1 MRGCLIAFGSRA
13 AALLLLFLGYVGPAP
28 AQVTDR
34 ILSGNS
40 TGEVEPTLPGEYLTL
55 TPPAGTSLQAFR
67 VPAHDGRIRM
77 GMLSAPVQRGQL
89 GSAEI
94 NARMRGLFIERASH
108 QLFLDLLA
116 LGENREVL
124 TRENLLGLYT
134 SGRNTGTVVA
144 GANPWP
150 GLLIWSA
157 RGVLADDAYREV
169 FCVDD
174 VPCPLD
180 VYQGPRPFDI
190 GTRNRAGG
198 VVWGNAT
205 NEFRFRAAYETF
217 VTNYVDD
224 MIEWGASL
232 PRDAAYVAPVQM
244 PSYDFNLGAYLLR
257 LSAGGPGMLPE
268 GRPLE
273 VRRDAYE
280 IEIRLHPGTREM
292 SSILLTWKLDRAG
305 AEALR
310 NSLQERGTN
319 QLFLR
324 VEGLVEFMPI
334 DRAAMQSPRALE
346 QTPVFEFTGD
356 SFDLFYDVELTE
368 PAASFRLG
376 G

>member
-1 MRGCLIAFGSRA
+1 MAS
-13 AALLLLFLGYVGPAP
+13 GPFTPAH

-40 TGEVEPTLPGEYLTL
+40 TGAVEATLPGEYLTL
-55 TPPAGTSLQAFR
+55 APPAGTSLQAFR
-67 VPAHDGRIRM
+67 VPSHDGRIRM
-77 GMLSAPVQRGQL
+77 GLVSAPVQRGQL
-89 GSAEI
+89 GSAEL

-108 QLFLDLLA
+108 QLYLDLLA

-150 GLLIWSA
+150 GLLIWTA

-174 VPCPLD
+174 VACPLD

-217 VTNYVDD
+217 VNSYVDD
-224 MIEWGASL
+224 MIAWGASL
-232 PRDAAYVAPVQM
+232 TRDAVYVAPVQM
-244 PSYDFNLGAYLLR
+244 PSYDFALGAYVLR
-257 LSAGGPGMLPE
+257 LSAGGPGVLPE

-273 VRRDAYE
+273 VRTDAYD
-280 IEIRLHPGTREM
+280 IDIRLNPGSREIA
-292 SSILLTWKLDRAG
+292 SVVLTWKLDRTS

-310 NSLQERGTN
+310 NALQERSTN
-319 QLFLR
+319 ELFLK
-324 VEGLVEFMPI
+324 VQGLVGFMPV
-334 DRAAMQSPRALE
+334 DRAAMQAPLALE
-346 QTPVFEFTGD
+346 QTPIFEFTGD
-356 SFDLFYDVELTE
+356 AFELYYDMELTE
-368 PAASFRLG
+368 PAGSFSYGR
-376 G
+376 

>member
-1 MRGCLIAFGSRA
+1 VTSATRSAVGVG
-13 AALLLLFLGYVGPAP
+13 LLLLMISGDASPAHG
-28 AQVTDR
+28 QVTDR

-40 TGEVEPTLPGEYLTL
+40 TGAVEATLPGEYLTL
-55 TPPAGTSLQAFR
+55 TPPTGTSLQAFR
-67 VPAHDGRIRM
+67 VPSHDGRIRM
-77 GMLSAPVQRGQL
+77 GIVSAPVQRGQL
-89 GSAEI
+89 GTAEI

-108 QLFLDLLA
+108 QLYLDLLA

-124 TRENLLGLYT
+124 TRENLLRLYT

-174 VPCPLD
+174 VACPLD

-190 GTRNRAGG
+190 GTRSRAGG

-217 VTNYVDD
+217 VTSYVDD

-232 PRDAAYVAPVQM
+232 PRDAVSVAPVQM
-244 PSYDFNLGAYLLR
+244 PSYDFALGAYVLR
-257 LSAGGPGMLPE
+257 LSVGGPGLLPE
-268 GRPLE
+268 SRPLE
-273 VRRDAYE
+273 VRTDTHD
-280 IEIRLHPGTREM
+280 IDIRLRPGSREIA
-292 SSILLTWKLDRAG
+292 SIVLTWKLDRTA

-310 NSLQERGTN
+310 NTLQERATN
-319 QLFLR
+319 QLFLS
-324 VEGLVEFMPI
+324 VEGLVGFMPV
-334 DRAAMQSPRALE
+334 DRDAMQTPLALE
-346 QTPVFEFTGD
+346 QTPIFEFTGD
-356 SFDLFYDVELTE
+356 MFELYYDIELTE
-368 PAASFRLG
+368 PAASFPYGR
-376 G
+376 